1 MEEIS
6 FFENNINDIYTTLIE
21 LRSGNW
27 ANGLTGTSMKR
38 EYYKRYKYIISEFET
53 ILSSKLLKEETK
65 QLNTIKTE
73 FNDIKN
79 QNKEDYI
86 IEDEFGNNNNVWTTN
101 IDYDKGIIILKKIE
115 RLLRNIVERLL
126 TKTRTH

>member
-73 FNDIKN
+73 FNNIKN